1 MVHFCYRRAVG
12 PVREYRETPNEKSD
26 SEDSASAS
34 CEKSESIAEEV
45 LTETE
50 DDEEEAEAN
59 AVVDDEGTTS
69 NEDEENASSRDIH

>member
-26 SEDSASAS
+26 SEDSAS

-45 LTETE
+45 LTVTE
-50 DDEEEAEAN
+50 DDEEEAEVN